1 MRNESPIGLATIL
14 GLLPAVLAVAVLVV
28 LVIVNGGDVQAAT
41 VMLLAIIGAA
51 STVGTAA
58 MRQWRAIAGS
68 RDEMED
74 PGPDAL
80 IDPDPVK
87 PTDVQIGV

>member
-14 GLLPAVLAVAVLVV
+14 GLLPALVAIIVM
-28 LVIVNGGDVQAAT
+28 VILIIINGGDVQAAT

-68 RDEMED
+68 RDEIDDSD
-74 PGPDAL
+74 PDGL
-80 IDPDPVK
+80 IDPDPVT
-87 PTDVQIGV
+87 PTDVQGL

>member
-14 GLLPAVLAVAVLVV
+14 GLLPAVLAIAVLIV
-28 LVIVNGGDVQAAT
+28 LVIINGGDVQAAT

-58 MRQWRAIAGS
+58 MRQWRAISGS
-68 RDEMED
+68 RDVFDDTD
-74 PGPDAL
+74 PDSL
-80 IDPDPVK
+80 IDPDPTE
-87 PTDVQIGV
+87 PTDVQGL